1 MCQFVLLFPWYFFI
15 IDYTSPLLEQIICI
29 GQFIIWS
36 CGRELFIA
44 EQNRFNGHDL
54 DWQYKHGSQVGP
66 LVDRN
71 TQQTVPE
78 VVSK

>member
-1 MCQFVLLFPWYFFI
+1 MSYYFHGIFFI

-44 EQNRFNGHDL
+44 EQTIFNWHDL
-54 DWQYKHGSQVGP
+54 DWEYKHESQVGP
-66 LVDRN
+66 LVAKT
-71 TQQTVPE
+71 TQQAVHE
-78 VVSK
+78 IVSN